1 MTHSRVGVW
10 ILASRPKTLWAAIAP
25 VIIGTAS
32 AYSEGKAY
40 PLAALAAL
48 LGAILIQIGTNFA
61 NDYFDFA
68 KGTDTVERL
77 GPTRVTQAGLVS
89 PQSMKRAIAAT
100 FGLALLV
107 GIFLVWRGGYPVMII
122 GLLSIL
128 CGIFYT
134 AGPYPLGYHGLG
146 ELFVLLFFGPVA
158 VGGTYYIQALAIC
171 PQVLLLGFSPGL
183 FSAAILI
190 INNLRDIE
198 QDSAARKR
206 TLAVRFGAKF
216 SRLEFLLCVVI
227 AVMIPVAMTFAGHLP
242 RLTLVTLATLPLAI
256 PVVWP
261 VLTGASGPALNNSLA
276 ATGKLLLAFSILLS
290 IGLLV

>member
-1 MTHSRVGVW
+1 MTHSRAGVW

-25 VIIGTAS
+25 VIIGTAL

-48 LGAILIQIGTNFA
+48 MGAILIQVGTNFA

-89 PQSMKRAIAAT
+89 PRSIKRAIVAS
-100 FGLALLV
+100 FGLALLA

-128 CGIFYT
+128 CGILYT

-158 VGGTYYIQALAIC
+158 VGGTFYTQALAIC
-171 PQVLLLGFSPGL
+171 PQVVLLGFSPGL
-183 FSAAILI
+183 FSVAILI

-198 QDSAARKR
+198 QDCAARKR

-216 SRLEFLLCVVI
+216 SRLEFLLCVVM
-227 AVMIPVAMTFAGHLP
+227 AVMIPVAMTLAGHLP
-242 RLTLVTLATLPLAI
+242 RLTLVTLVTLPLAA

-261 VLTGASGPALNNSLA
+261 VLAGATGFALNDSLA

-290 IGLLV
+290 IGLVV